1 MQAMRNIN
9 RTIALFAAILAKF
22 CRKGFVAKGKNS
34 KINKKAN
41 KNSSKKSSN
50 NESSNNSSSNVQDKE
65 DEAQIFDGANKNEQ
79 RSIVKVKT
87 KIYDLIVKNVTM
99 EFRSEQIDQRYF
111 FWRFKRGR
119 ATIFSRSG
127 RSIEPD

>member
-22 CRKGFVAKGKNS
+22 CRKGFDAKGQEQQDQQES
-34 KINKKAN
+34 NKK
-41 KNSSKKSSN
+41 SSKKSSN
-50 NESSNNSSSNVQDKE
+50 NESSNYSSSNVQDKE

-99 EFRSEQIDQRYF
+99 EFRSEQIDQRYLE
-111 FWRFKRGR
+111 
-119 ATIFSRSG
+119 I
-127 RSIEPD
+127 